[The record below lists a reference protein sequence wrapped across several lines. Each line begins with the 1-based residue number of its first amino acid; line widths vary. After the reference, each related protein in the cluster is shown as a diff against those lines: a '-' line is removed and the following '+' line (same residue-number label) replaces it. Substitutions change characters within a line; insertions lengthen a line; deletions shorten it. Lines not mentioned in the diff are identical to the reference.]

1 MNHKQSSMAY
11 GCLVFLTALSLAS
24 CSINQFNYRRIYSG
38 APLPRNEVAIVI
50 KPDYCFITALEED
63 GKSPKQ
69 TPLLWGDIELLPG
82 KYTLYIHWGKINTG
96 YASTTITK
104 AKEPLPIQI
113 IAQPGRVYFIYPD
126 FSERG
131 RWKPV
136 VIDNITDKDFE
147 SIATKYLNVPVWSY
161 VEGILKGERRSLMQ
175 TEKGYWQ

>member
-1 MNHKQSSMAY
+1 MSHKQSSMAY
-11 GCLVFLTALSLAS
+11 GFWVFFTALSLVS
-24 CSINQFNYRRIYSG
+24 CSLNQFNYRRIYSG

-50 KPDYCFITALEED
+50 KPDYCYITAVEED
-63 GKSPKQ
+63 GKTPKQ

-96 YASTTITK
+96 YSSTTITK
-104 AKEPLPIQI
+104 AAEPLPIQV

-136 VIDNITDKDFE
+136 VIDNVTDKGFE
-147 SIATKYLNVPVWSY
+147 STATKYLEVPVWSY
-161 VEGILKGERRSLMQ
+161 VEGILKGERRSLVQ
-175 TEKGYWQ
+175 TEEGYWK

>member
-136 VIDNITDKDFE
+136 VIDNVTDKDFE